1 MKRLILLAVGIFGLR
16 MLLQRRRTQAALDSA
31 PSADD
36 LRAKLD
42 ESRATEATA
51 IVEPVAVEEPPA
63 PEPAAEAPES
73 EPESTAK
80 KKPAARRKEVHARA
94 REAMDELSS

>member
-42 ESRATEATA
+42 ESRATEPPAT
-51 IVEPVAVEEPPA
+51 VEPVAVEEPPA
-63 PEPAAEAPES
+63 PEPAAEETKPEAP
-73 EPESTAK
+73 AK

>member
-1 MKRLILLAVGIFGLR
+1 VKRLILLAVGIFGLR

-51 IVEPVAVEEPPA
+51 TVEPIAVEEPPPA
-63 PEPAAEAPES
+63 PEPVAEEPKPE
-73 EPESTAK
+73 PAAK